1 MKVFPESAVVSGA
14 VRKGSL
20 SSLRKVAR
28 FIPPERRENPDSGS
42 SRRRGNLYF
51 CAGIASPRLLAG
63 LAMTVEE
70 IVLEQRRCFSFT
82 NLKQC
87 AMILFEF
94 LHLAMAEKPPYLKGT
109 IMDSFEKLARNA
121 IQLSALLK
129 NIKPGDGK
137 KLKEV
142 YDTFVGLGEEVRR
155 LAHSG
160 RLPALEGRLWV
171 TLILT
176 GELVGA
182 MVMAISELHRNGM
195 DDAEKIMA
203 GKD

>member
-70 IVLEQRRCFSFT
+70 IVLEQRRCFSVT
-82 NLKQC
+82 PHTPPSLRQVARISTAVEIPDSGATATKQ
-87 AMILFEF
+87 
-94 LHLAMAEKPPYLKGT
+94 
-109 IMDSFEKLARNA
+109 S
-121 IQLSALLK
+121 LS
-129 NIKPGDGK
+129 I
-137 KLKEV
+137 
-142 YDTFVGLGEEVRR
+142 
-155 LAHSG
+155 
-160 RLPALEGRLWV
+160 
-171 TLILT
+171 
-176 GELVGA
+176 
-182 MVMAISELHRNGM
+182 
-195 DDAEKIMA
+195 
-203 GKD
+203 